1 MADDG
6 KSEIGEG
13 WRHTFT
19 YTLDAGMLFTVKG
32 CTVNLGFLHLGEIID
47 RKQ

>member
-19 YTLDAGMLFTVKG
+19 YTLDAGMLS
-32 CTVNLGFLHLGEIID
+32 TVNGLYRALGSPLGEVID
-47 RKQ
+47 RMQ